1 MLDPREEAVVIAGVD
16 LRVASAVISMRF
28 DDHEAEQRRLA
39 LVDELLRATSNL
51 SRALAG
57 HARHGLSESRGTHSA
72 WDMASD
78 AERVFEALVRYE
90 ALVYAIGY
98 EYRLLVAAA
107 QGEHENGTDG
117 ESTRAD

>member
-1 MLDPREEAVVIAGVD
+1 VLESRDEAVVIAGAD
-16 LRVASAVISMRF
+16 LRVASAVISLRF
-28 DDHEAEQRRLA
+28 EDVAAEQRRLA

-78 AERVFEALVRYE
+78 AEAVFEALVRYE
-90 ALVYAIGY
+90 TLVYAIGY

>member
-1 MLDPREEAVVIAGVD
+1 MIAGVD
-16 LRVASAVISMRF
+16 LRVASAVISLRF
-28 DDHEAEQRRLA
+28 DDPAAEQRRLS

-90 ALVYAIGY
+90 ALIYTIGY

-107 QGEHENGTDG
+107 EGEHENGTDAAPTG
-117 ESTRAD
+117 AE